1 MAPVEIMDPLAAPGP
16 RVWEVAGLLL
26 AVSDALAARFAA
38 VSVRGELSGFGRA
51 GSGHCYFTLKD
62 GSGANAGLRCAMFRR
77 SAMMLGFPPQDGQQV
92 ELRGRLAVYEAR
104 GELQMVVESMQRVG
118 AGNLYEEFLRLRAR
132 LEAAGLFDPARKR
145 PLPGFVR
152 RIAVVTSPT
161 GAAIHDVLTCL
172 ARRAPHVGVVLVPT
186 LVQGAQA
193 PEAIVRAL
201 AQVNA
206 LRDVDLVLLCR
217 GGGSLEDLWS
227 FNDERVVRAVRA
239 SRLPVVCGVGH
250 ETDVTL
256 ADLAADLRAAT
267 PTAAAEIAAPE
278 RKALLQS
285 LEAREELLSRRLRQ
299 RLDSAAQGLDTLAL
313 RLQRPAQRLSA
324 EHGRLNLLSQRQRAS
339 LGRALHVQEQALEH
353 RSQRLASAFQRQFS
367 RAKER
372 LEGRAHRLAALD
384 PRGVLARGYAWVE
397 SGQGTAIVSARE
409 LQVGQTVRAVWS
421 DGSAQARITLVQPD
435 EPAAD

>member
-1 MAPVEIMDPLAAPGP
+1 MESFATPGP
-16 RVWEVAGLLL
+16 RVWDVAGLLL

-38 VSVRGELSGFGRA
+38 VSVRGELSGFSRA

-62 GSGANAGLRCAMFRR
+62 GSGASAGLRCAMFRR
-77 SAMMLGFPPQDGQQV
+77 AAMMLGFNPQDGQQV

-104 GELQMVVESMQRVG
+104 GELQMIVEAMQRVG

-132 LEAAGLFDPARKR
+132 LEAEGLFDPSRKR
-145 PLPGFVR
+145 PLPAFAR

-172 ARRAPHVGVVLVPT
+172 TRRAPHVGVVLVPT

-201 AQVNA
+201 QQANA

-227 FNDERVVRAVRA
+227 FNDERVVRAVRS

-278 RKALLQS
+278 RRALLQA
-285 LEAREELLSRRLRQ
+285 LQARADLLNRRLKQ
-299 RLDSAAQGLDTLAL
+299 RLDGAAQAIDTLAL
-313 RLQRPAQRLSA
+313 HLQRPAQRLAS
-324 EHGRLNLLSQRQRAS
+324 EQGRLGLLAQRQRAS

-353 RSQRLASAFQRQFS
+353 RSQRLTSAMRRLQAREV
-367 RAKER
+367 ER
-372 LEGRAHRLAALD
+372 LQARAHRLAALD

-397 SGQGTAIVSARE
+397 AQGGEAIVSSRS
-409 LQVGQTVRAVWS
+409 LQVGQSVRAVWS
-421 DGSAQARITLVQPD
+421 DGSAQARITAVQP
-435 EPAAD
+435 EKPASD

>member
-1 MAPVEIMDPLAAPGP
+1 MESFATPGP
-16 RVWEVAGLLL
+16 RVWDVAGLLL

-38 VSVRGELSGFGRA
+38 VSVRGELSGFSRA

-77 SAMMLGFPPQDGQQV
+77 AAMMLGFHPQDGQQV

-104 GELQMVVESMQRVG
+104 GELQMIVEAMQRVG

-132 LEAAGLFDPARKR
+132 LEAEGLFDPVRKR
-145 PLPGFVR
+145 PLPAFVR
-152 RIAVVTSPT
+152 RLAVVTSPS

-172 ARRAPHVGVVLVPT
+172 TRRAPHVGVVLVPT
-186 LVQGAQA
+186 LVQGPQA

-201 AQVNA
+201 AQANA
-206 LRDVDLVLLCR
+206 LQDVDLVLLCR

-278 RKALLQS
+278 RRALLQA
-285 LEAREELLSRRLRQ
+285 LQAREELLNRRLRQ
-299 RLDSAAQGLDTLAL
+299 RLDGAAQGLDTLAL
-313 RLQRPAQRLSA
+313 RLQRPAQRLA
-324 EHGRLNLLSQRQRAS
+324 QERGRLGLLEQRQRAS

-353 RSQRLASAFQRQFS
+353 RAHRLASAMQRLHA
-367 RAKER
+367 REVER
-372 LEGRAHRLAALD
+372 LQARSHRLSALD

-397 SGQGTAIVSARE
+397 SEGGDAIVSVRA
-409 LQVGQTVRAVWS
+409 LKTGQAVRAVWA
-421 DGSAQARITLVQPD
+421 DGSAQARITKVHPE

>member
-1 MAPVEIMDPLAAPGP
+1 MESFATPGP
-16 RVWEVAGLLL
+16 RVWDVAGLLL

-38 VSVRGELSGFGRA
+38 VSVRGELSGFSRA

-77 SAMMLGFPPQDGQQV
+77 AAMMLGFNPQDGQQV

-104 GELQMVVESMQRVG
+104 GELQMIVEAMQRVG
-118 AGNLYEEFLRLRAR
+118 AGNLYEEFLRRRAR
-132 LEAAGLFDPARKR
+132 LEAEGLFDPARKR
-145 PLPGFVR
+145 PLPAFVR
-152 RIAVVTSPT
+152 RLAVVTSPS

-172 ARRAPHVGVVLVPT
+172 TRRAPHVGVVLVPT
-186 LVQGAQA
+186 LVQGPQA

-201 AQVNA
+201 AQANA

-278 RKALLQS
+278 RRALLQA
-285 LEAREELLSRRLRQ
+285 LQAREELLNRRLRQ
-299 RLDSAAQGLDTLAL
+299 RLDGAAQGLDTLAL
-313 RLQRPAQRLSA
+313 RLQRPAQRLA
-324 EHGRLNLLSQRQRAS
+324 QERGRLGLLEQRQRAS

-353 RSQRLASAFQRQFS
+353 RAHRLASAMQRLHA
-367 RAKER
+367 REVER
-372 LEGRAHRLAALD
+372 LQARTHRLSALD

-397 SGQGTAIVSARE
+397 SEGGEAIVSARA
-409 LQVGQTVRAVWS
+409 LKTGQAVRAVWA
-421 DGSAQARITLVQPD
+421 DGSAQARITKVHPED
-435 EPAAD
+435 PPAD

>member
-1 MAPVEIMDPLAAPGP
+1 MESFATPGP
-16 RVWEVAGLLL
+16 RVWDVAGLLL
-26 AVSDALAARFAA
+26 AVSDALTARFAA
-38 VSVRGELSGFGRA
+38 VSVRGELSGFSRA

-77 SAMMLGFPPQDGQQV
+77 AAMMLGFNPQDGQQV

-104 GELQMVVESMQRVG
+104 GELQMIVEAMQRVG

-132 LEAAGLFDPARKR
+132 LEAEGLFEASRKR
-145 PLPGFVR
+145 PLPAFVR
-152 RIAVVTSPT
+152 RLAVVTSSS

-172 ARRAPHVGVVLVPT
+172 TRRAPHVGVVLVPT
-186 LVQGAQA
+186 LVQGPQA

-201 AQVNA
+201 AQANA

-278 RKALLQS
+278 RRALLQA
-285 LEAREELLSRRLRQ
+285 LQAREELLNRRLRQ
-299 RLDSAAQGLDTLAL
+299 RLDGSAQSLDTLAL
-313 RLQRPAQRLSA
+313 RLQRPAQRLSQ
-324 EHGRLNLLSQRQRAS
+324 EQGRLGLLEQRQRAS

-353 RSQRLASAFQRQFS
+353 RAHRLASAMQRLHA
-367 RAKER
+367 REVER
-372 LEGRAHRLAALD
+372 LQARTHRLSALD

-397 SGQGTAIVSARE
+397 SEGGEAIVSARA
-409 LQVGQTVRAVWS
+409 LKTGQSVRAVWA
-421 DGSAQARITLVQPD
+421 DGSAQARITKVQPE